1 MGKSRVNARSETKSI
16 CCSIRCKFICRDGLN
31 ARFNNW
37 AEHQELKP
45 LLSLSIN
52 SISFILMV
60 NAARTV
66 AETFVDSGWATW
78 SLHAWIQVK
87 PGDQQIATSRS
98 LMGLAPSLLLVAD
111 LQSNPV
117 RATWRLGL
125 LAILSFGYRSTIC
138 LSYTVHTLHYLL
150 SDHFLSFKPI
160 PITNLNI

>member
-16 CCSIRCKFICRDGLN
+16 CCSNRCKFICRDGLN

-78 SLHAWIQVK
+78 SSHACIQVK

-98 LMGLAPSLLLVAD
+98 LMGLAPSLLLVVV
-111 LQSNPV
+111 QSRP
-117 RATWRLGL
+117 GH
-125 LAILSFGYRSTIC
+125 LAIGIIGHPFIC
-138 LSYTVHTLHYLL
+138 LPIDDLPFLHRAHPPL
-150 SDHFLSFKPI
+150 SPVWSLFEL
-160 PITNLNI
+160 

>member
-1 MGKSRVNARSETKSI
+1 MVKKLRSI
-16 CCSIRCKFICRDGLN
+16 CCSIRCKFICRDGFN

-45 LLSLSIN
+45 LLSLSIS

-78 SLHAWIQVK
+78 SSHACIQVK

-98 LMGLAPSLLLVAD
+98 LMGLAPSLLLVAV
-111 LQSNPV
+111 QSRP
-117 RATWRLGL
+117 GH
-125 LAILSFGYRSTIC
+125 LAIGIIGHPFIC
-138 LSYTVHTLHYLL
+138 LPIDDLPFLHRAHPPL
-150 SDHFLSFKPI
+150 SPVWSLFEL
-160 PITNLNI
+160 